1 MKSLRLIPVT
11 LLLALASG
19 CELRKAMY
27 DQPKYE
33 PLEHTDFFGDNRSA
47 RELIPG
53 TVAQGQLREND
64 HLYTGKVGGADATTF
79 PFTVTEA
86 VLKRGQQRFDI
97 YCMPCHGQAG
107 YGDGMV
113 VRRGY
118 KAPPSFHQDRLRT
131 AAPGYFYGVIANGFG
146 VMASYADQIPVEDR
160 WAIAAYV
167 KALQLSQNATLEDAP
182 ESERKPLEDMRK
194 KLAESAKL
202 SVK

>member
-1 MKSLRLIPVT
+1 MKSLRLIPIA
-11 LLLALASG
+11 LLVALASG

-47 RELIPG
+47 RDLIPG

-79 PFTVTEA
+79 PFAVTEA

-118 KAPPSFHQDRLRT
+118 KAPPSFHQDRLRN

-167 KALQLSQNATLEDAP
+167 KALQLSQNATLDDVP
-182 ESERKPLEDMRK
+182 ESERKS
-194 KLAESAKL
+194 LAESAKL